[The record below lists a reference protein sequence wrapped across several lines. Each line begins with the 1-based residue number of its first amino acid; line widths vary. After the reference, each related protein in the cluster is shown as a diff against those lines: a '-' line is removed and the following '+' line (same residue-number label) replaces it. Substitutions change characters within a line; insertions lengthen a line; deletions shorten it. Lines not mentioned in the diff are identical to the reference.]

1 MITLAS
7 SNGSINEKF
16 KKSWFRKGQYC
27 PYYEST
33 SVVKNSKLKGKQC
46 YLCHSCKKSVND
58 LIKSVLSCTKLS
70 LQTWT
75 EYIKGMIRGFSIK
88 KNAENVGVCVK
99 ILFYMKYKIFDCIRV
114 FMGIRD
120 VDGILEMDETFVA
133 NLSKLIIKRVDLKC
147 QDLLVKR

>member
-1 MITLAS
+1 M
-7 SNGSINEKF
+7 
-16 KKSWFRKGQYC
+16 
-27 PYYEST
+27 
-33 SVVKNSKLKGKQC
+33 
-46 YLCHSCKKSVND
+46 
-58 LIKSVLSCTKLS
+58 SCTKLS